1 MVKAIPKSNRSV
13 IPIKIPAVFIDLILQ
28 SLMLLLI
35 NATDIISFI
44 NQGFLRKIQQP
55 MIIVPIN
62 SMRISTILIGKSNR
76 GLKKM
81 I

>member
-1 MVKAIPKSNRSV
+1 MPKSNRSV
-13 IPIKIPAVFIDLILQ
+13 IPIKIPAVFIDLIFH

-35 NATDIISFI
+35 NAIDIISLT

-55 MIIVPIN
+55 IITVPID
-62 SMRISTILIGKSNR
+62 SMRISTILIGNANS
-76 GLKKM
+76 GLKNM